1 MNDFIPENTIVLP
14 NTSSK
19 RIISFDIGIK
29 NLSYCI
35 FEIIDGS
42 SSILDWRTVNLME
55 SGDINEPIYC
65 NTIIVPKRV
74 PKKDKGMSN
83 TVVLEKKC
91 GKTAKYQKDE
101 CYFCET
107 HAKSSKWILPKK
119 TFESSSLLKY
129 KSAELLNYYNTVMN
143 RNDTK
148 KTKKDMVDE
157 LLLFYKDKCL
167 EIARPIGSI
176 PLTNSKQFGMIT
188 LSKNMKRILD
198 TMPFF
203 DGFTHVIIENQIS
216 TIASRMNNIQGILT
230 MYFIMKYENTQ
241 TPKLEYISSFNKLK
255 NFVKIPD
262 TIINNEPKTNSEKYK
277 QHKKDGVIYTGQIL
291 DKNPNLSSWKHV
303 LDNKKNDD
311 YADCFLQCVFYM
323 EKHFNIKLT

>member
-1 MNDFIPENTIVLP
+1 MNVPENTIVLP
-14 NTSSK
+14 NISNK

-29 NLSYCI
+29 NLAYCVFDI
-35 FEIIDGS
+35 SGGVTN
-42 SSILDWRTVNLME
+42 ILDWKTVNLME

-65 NTIIVPKRV
+65 NTTLVPKRI
-74 PKKDKGMSN
+74 PKSKCISN
-83 TVVLEKKC
+83 IIVLENKC
-91 GKTAKYQKDE
+91 GKNAKYQKDE

-119 TFESSSLLKY
+119 SFESSSLNKM
-129 KSAELLNYYNTVMN
+129 KSADLLNYTNTILQTTY
-143 RNDTK
+143 TK
-148 KTKKDMVDE
+148 KTKKELVDE
-157 LLLFYKDKCL
+157 LVLFFKVNCL
-167 EIARPIGSI
+167 EIPRSIGTI
-176 PLTNSKQFGMIT
+176 PLINSKQINMIT
-188 LSKNMKRILD
+188 ICRNMKRILD

-203 DGFTHVIIENQIS
+203 DGLTHVIMENQIS

-241 TPKLEYISSFNKLK
+241 TPKIEYISSFNKLK
-255 NFVKIPD
+255 NFVKTPD
-262 TIINNEPKTNSEKYK
+262 TSPTPNNEPKTNSEKYK